1 MRSFPVTEPTSPSIV
16 STADSASRKR
26 HFLFPIVILYYLP
39 PILIWAGAL
48 PFAWRFQIL
57 AVMTAVML
65 AYDYWHG
72 ISLKE
77 LGIRRDTLKGS
88 LLLNATASL
97 LLVILMFLT
106 FKAGL
111 IREPTIPGWEL
122 FFAYYLF
129 ISSPSQEFLFRSN
142 FFALMRRS
150 GVGGP
155 ALQITASAV
164 TYSFLHIFYKDP
176 LTLLVTFAVG
186 LLWGWIY
193 QRHPNLW
200 GVSFSHAVLGAVSIL
215 VGLI

>member
-1 MRSFPVTEPTSPSIV
+1 MRSYSATELIPSSIASPADSPSW
-16 STADSASRKR
+16 KR
-26 HFLFPIVILYYLP
+26 YFLFSIIIFYYLP
-39 PILIWAGAL
+39 PLLIWAGAL

-57 AVMTAVML
+57 AVMTVMMV
-65 AYDYWHG
+65 AFDYWHG

-77 LGIRRDTLKGS
+77 LGVRRDTLKGS
-88 LLLNATASL
+88 LLLNAAASL

-142 FFALMRRS
+142 FFALTRRI
-150 GVGGP
+150 GIERPV
-155 ALQITASAV
+155 LQIIASAV

-176 LTLLVTFAVG
+176 ITLLVTFAVG

-193 QRHPNLW
+193 QRYPNFW
-200 GVSFSHAVLGAVSIL
+200 GVAFSHAVLGAVSIL